1 MSCSRLVQIA
11 LPFLV
16 LTLSFG
22 LGGGS
27 ANATD
32 LTLTT
37 GGRVTIELVSSDAA
51 FSNTLSVVTPGG
63 ISIALTGCQL
73 EPSPE
78 LTGLKIV
85 SEKQS
90 QHGCRV
96 ELDSDPG
103 TAGIQPFAAGTTFRF
118 NMCSQEDA
126 DTNCEHVW
134 SSNPGSNSD
143 NFDHLRTTA
152 IHAADFPGQIFQLGW
167 EDLANGG
174 DQDFNDL
181 IAVFRTSTDTD
192 GDGLW
197 DDWERFG
204 IDADGNGTIDLDL
217 PNLLPVDLNGDGD
230 TTDPGERA
238 GPNRKD
244 VFLEIDFMDCA
255 AAGGDCAAG
264 DTHTHRPNATVT
276 GAVVQAFANAS
287 VANPDGSTGI
297 TLHIDVS
304 NVIPHQNFLNIP
316 NLCFAGGAGIGD
328 FDAVKANPANF
339 GPNNPRRFAFHYS
352 LFTHQQVSTSTSSG
366 CGEFPGNDFQVSMGG
381 FTGSVGTIQQ
391 QAGTLMHEFG
401 HNLNLGHGGGNS
413 VNFKPNYLSIMSYR
427 YQLSGIPPTDPDGAG
442 PLTGRIDYSRSALAS
457 LNEIN
462 LNEAAGIGDGT
473 DTAFWRCPNAS
484 IRSAVGNGALD
495 WNCDNDTLDIGVNN
509 DINGDGLTNT
519 LTGFD
524 DWNNLLLDFQRTGS
538 FADGDHSQSIK
549 VIEADVDDFVQQ
561 IAPDLEITKT
571 ASPDPVL
578 TGSNVTYSIAVRN
591 KRPDAATSVLVT
603 DLLPA
608 GTSFVSCSATGGGV
622 CGGLSNM
629 RTVTFATIPGG
640 TTVNIQIVA
649 AVTCSL
655 ANGTVLTNAATV
667 SSSSIDA
674 DLSNNSANAST
685 TASNPP
691 PVISSEAVSTP
702 ALLTPNHQLN
712 DITVSYNVSDNC
724 GPVTTTLTVQSNEPV
739 NGLGDGDTAPDW
751 VVFDSHH
758 VRLRA
763 ERSGAGTGRI
773 YTITITVTDSA
784 GNSSSKQVFVTV
796 PHSRRTVVTT
806 HAPLKGS
813 RSGQQATV
821 NQGRAAGGALV
832 PIPQSLRKTYN
843 GTQSLKQ

>member
-1 MSCSRLVQIA
+1 
-11 LPFLV
+11 
-16 LTLSFG
+16 
-22 LGGGS
+22 LG
-27 ANATD
+27 A
-32 LTLTT
+32 
-37 GGRVTIELVSSDAA
+37 
-51 FSNTLSVVTPGG
+51 
-63 ISIALTGCQL
+63 
-73 EPSPE
+73 
-78 LTGLKIV
+78 
-85 SEKQS
+85 
-90 QHGCRV
+90 
-96 ELDSDPG
+96 
-103 TAGIQPFAAGTTFRF
+103 
-118 NMCSQEDA
+118 
-126 DTNCEHVW
+126 
-134 SSNPGSNSD
+134 
-143 NFDHLRTTA
+143 
-152 IHAADFPGQIFQLGW
+152 
-167 EDLANGG
+167 
-174 DQDFNDL
+174 
-181 IAVFRTSTDTD
+181 
-192 GDGLW
+192 LW
-197 DDWERFG
+197 DRRG
-204 IDADGNGTIDLDL
+204 RNGTIDLDL

-230 TTDPGERA
+230 TTDPGERTS
-238 GPNRKD
+238 PNRKD

-264 DTHTHRPNATVT
+264 DTHTHQPNATVT
-276 GAVVQAFANAS
+276 GAVVQAFANS
-287 VANPDGSTGI
+287 GVNNPDGSTGI

-304 NVIPHQNFLNIP
+304 NVIPHQNFLNI
-316 NLCFAGGAGIGD
+316 NGLCFAGGAGIGS

-427 YQLSGIPPTDPDGAG
+427 YQLSGIPPTDPDAAG

-457 LNEIN
+457 LNETN
-462 LNEAAGIGDGT
+462 LGEAAGIGDGT

-484 IRSAVGNGALD
+484 IRSAVGNGPLD

-524 DWNNLLLDFQRTGS
+524 DWNSLLFDFQRTGS

-578 TGSNVTYSIAVRN
+578 TGSNVTYSIAIRN
-591 KRPDAATSVLVT
+591 KRPDAATSVLMT

-640 TTVNIQIVA
+640 ATVNIQIVA
-649 AVTCSL
+649 VVTCSL
-655 ANGTVLTNAATV
+655 ANGTVLNNSATV
-667 SSSSIDA
+667 SSASIDA

-691 PVISSEAVSTP
+691 PVISNEVVSMAT
-702 ALLTPNHQLN
+702 LLIPNHAMN
-712 DITVSYNVSDNC
+712 DVTVSYDVSDNC
-724 GPVTTTLTVQSNEPV
+724 GPVTNTLSVQSNEPV

-751 VVFDSHH
+751 QVVDSHH

-763 ERSGAGTGRI
+763 ERSGTGSGRI
-773 YTITITVTDSA
+773 YTITITSTDSA

-796 PHSRRTVVTT
+796 PHSRRAVATT
-806 HAPLKGS
+806 HAPVKNA

>member
-1 MSCSRLVQIA
+1 MI
-11 LPFLV
+11 FLLFIV
-16 LTLSFG
+16 SFG
-22 LGGGS
+22 LGGAT

-32 LTLTT
+32 LTLTA

-63 ISIALTGCQL
+63 IAISVTGCQL

-96 ELDSDPG
+96 ELDADPG
-103 TAGIQPFAAGTTFRF
+103 SPGIQPFAAGTTFRF

-126 DTNCEHVW
+126 DANCEHVW

-143 NFDHLRTTA
+143 GFDHLQTTA
-152 IHAADFPGQIFQLGW
+152 IRPAEFPGQIFQLGW
-167 EDLANGG
+167 EDLTSGG
-174 DQDFNDL
+174 DMDFNDL
-181 IAVFRTSTDTD
+181 IAVFRTSPDTD

-230 TTDPGERA
+230 TTDPGERTS
-238 GPNRKD
+238 PNRKD

-264 DTHTHRPNATVT
+264 DTHTHQPNATVT
-276 GAVVQAFANAS
+276 GTVVQAFANS
-287 VANPDGSTGI
+287 GVGNPDGSTGI

-316 NLCFAGGAGIGD
+316 GLCFAGGPGIGN
-328 FDAVKANPANF
+328 FDTVKADPANF

-352 LFTHQQVSTSTSSG
+352 LFTHMQISTDDSSG
-366 CGEFPGNDFQVSMGG
+366 CGEFPGNDFQVSLGG
-381 FTGSVGTIQQ
+381 FDSSVGTIQQ

-401 HNLNLGHGGGNS
+401 HNLNLGHGGNDLF
-413 VNFKPNYLSIMSYR
+413 VNFKPNYLSVMNYT
-427 YQLSGIPPTDPDGAG
+427 YQLGGIPPTDPDGAG
-442 PLTGRIDYSRSALAS
+442 PLTARIDYSRSILAS
-457 LNEIN
+457 LDETN
-462 LNEAAGIGDGT
+462 LNEATGIGDGT
-473 DTAFWRCPNAS
+473 DMAFFQCPGGGGNS
-484 IRSAVGNGALD
+484 GVGNGPLD
-495 WNCDNDTLDIGVNN
+495 WNCDGDTSDSGINN

-524 DWNNLLLDFQRTGS
+524 DWNNLLFDFQRTGD
-538 FADGDHSQSIK
+538 FADGDHSHSIR
-549 VIEADVDDFVQQ
+549 VEEADVDVYLQQ

-591 KRPDAATSVLVT
+591 KRPEAATSVLVT
-603 DLLPA
+603 DLLPV

-629 RTVTFATIPGG
+629 RTVTFSTIPGG
-640 TTVNIQIVA
+640 VTVNIQIVA
-649 AVTCSL
+649 QVTCSV
-655 ANGTVLTNAATV
+655 ANSTVLSNSATV
-667 SSSSIDA
+667 SSGSLDA
-674 DLSNNSANAST
+674 DLSNNSANVT
-685 TASNPP
+685 TTTSNPP
-691 PVISSEAVSTP
+691 PVISNEAVSTP
-702 ALLTPNHQLN
+702 TLLTPNHQLN
-712 DITVSYNVSDNC
+712 NVTVNYSVSDNC
-724 GPVTTTLTVQSNEPV
+724 GPVTNTLSVTSNEPV

-751 VVFDSHH
+751 EIVDANH

-763 ERSGAGTGRI
+763 ERSGTGTGRI
-773 YTITITVTDSA
+773 YTITITSTDSA

-796 PHSRRTVVTT
+796 PHSRRAVATT

-813 RSGQQATV
+813 RGGQQATV
-821 NQGRAAGGALV
+821 NQGRAAGGVLNR
-832 PIPQSLRKTYN
+832 IPQSTRKTYN
-843 GTQSLKQ
+843 GVQSLKR

>member
-1 MSCSRLVQIA
+1 MSSSRSVQIA
-11 LPFLV
+11 LSFL
-16 LTLSFG
+16 LLMLSFT
-22 LGGGS
+22 LGGGT

-32 LTLTT
+32 LTTTT

-73 EPSPE
+73 QPSPE

-96 ELDSDPG
+96 ELDADPG
-103 TAGIQPFAAGTTFRF
+103 TPGIQPFAAGTTFRF

-126 DTNCEHVW
+126 DPDCEHVW

-152 IHAADFPGQIFQLGW
+152 IHSADFPGQIFQLGW
-167 EDLANGG
+167 EDLTNGG
-174 DQDFNDL
+174 DMDFNDL
-181 IAVFRTSTDTD
+181 IAVFRTTADTD

-204 IDADGNGTIDLDL
+204 IDTDGNGTVDLDL

-230 TTDPGERA
+230 TTDPGERTS
-238 GPNRKD
+238 PNRKD

-264 DTHTHRPNATVT
+264 DTHTHQPNANVT
-276 GAVVQAFANAS
+276 GAVVRAFANAP
-287 VANPDGSTGI
+287 VNNPDLSTGI

-304 NVIPHQNFLNIP
+304 NAIPHQNFLNI
-316 NLCFAGGAGIGD
+316 NGLCFAGGPGIGS

-366 CGEFPGNDFQVSMGG
+366 CGEFPGNDFQVALIGG
-381 FTGSVGTIQQ
+381 TVQQ

-457 LNEIN
+457 LNETN

-484 IRSAVGNGALD
+484 IRSAVGNGPLD
-495 WNCDNDTLDIGVNN
+495 WNCDNDTVDNGVNN

-524 DWNNLLLDFQRTGS
+524 DWNNLLFDFQRTGD
-538 FADGDHSQSIK
+538 FADGDHTHSIK
-549 VIEADVDDFVQQ
+549 VEEVTMEDFVQQ

-571 ASPDPVL
+571 VSPDPVL
-578 TGSNVTYSIAVRN
+578 TGSNVTYSIAVQN

-608 GTSFVSCSATGGGV
+608 GTSFVSCSANGGGI

-629 RTVTFATIPGG
+629 RTVSFATIPGG
-640 TTVNIQIVA
+640 ATVNIQIVA

-655 ANGTVLTNAATV
+655 ANGTVLNNSATV
-667 SSSSIDA
+667 SASIDV

-691 PVISSEAVSTP
+691 PVISNEAVSTP
-702 ALLTPNHQLN
+702 TLLIPNHVMT
-712 DITVSYNVSDNC
+712 DVTVSYDVSDNC
-724 GPVTTTLTVQSNEPV
+724 GPLTNTLTVQSNEPI

-751 VVFDSHH
+751 DIVDSHH

-763 ERSGAGTGRI
+763 ERSGTGSGRI
-773 YTITITVTDSA
+773 YTITITSTDSA
-784 GNSSSKQVFVTV
+784 GNSVSKQVFVTV
-796 PHSRRTVVTT
+796 PHSRRAVVTT
-806 HAPLKGS
+806 HAPIKAS
-813 RSGQQATV
+813 RNGQQSTV
-821 NQGRAAGGALV
+821 NQGRAAGGALN
-832 PIPQSLRKTYN
+832 PIPQSTRKIYN
-843 GTQSLKQ
+843 AESVIKPMRK